1 MSHELIY
8 HVTLFAGMEANLA
21 CPVKLSLILF
31 NRGLPSSIPKDS
43 AAYLTG
49 VNNVPKDHTSFPG
62 ANFHKPDCREK

>member
-49 VNNVPKDHTSFPG
+49 VNNAPKVYFIDPYDF
-62 ANFHKPDCREK
+62 FVLMFFWR